1 VKPVKIHFFIIGAG
15 TTKSHV
21 RRVLGEC
28 LQWSGAL
35 TFAVAVGIAGIERS
49 IVVEHSSA
57 VDAGHVQ
64 FIDDIQLVAL
74 SRRAGLAIL
83 VATLALSSASFTSAS
98 LIIVVKQ
105 LRSSLHDG

>member
-1 VKPVKIHFFIIGAG
+1 MPAVERRADLCGCGGDCRHRKVHRGG
-15 TTKSHV
+15 TLKW
-21 RRVLGEC
+21 RVNTITPKTFNTNNR
-28 LQWSGAL
+28 QML
-35 TFAVAVGIAGIERS
+35 T
-49 IVVEHSSA
+49 SSA